1 MGSRQ
6 DLFNQ
11 EFFGRTIAQ
20 CFGKKDLY
28 VSLYGTTS
36 IQQIE
41 DGLYRQLH
49 PILSSRAGMLVGQV
63 AKGALKKDI
72 DIGQGLSIRD
82 YFDIPKECLLLF
94 DDLERCLVSITH
106 ALGYINHFVEHRD
119 CKVILLANE
128 EDILAREE
136 NIMDT
141 KNEQHNRE
149 EAFLTGKSSS
159 YSKIK
164 EKLVGQTL
172 TVNSTARSAIKNFLD
187 LIKDDKTR
195 KFLNHNADEILLL
208 HSQSR
213 TNNLRLLKHSLW
225 DFERLARCFSERHWA
240 NDGQLSP

>member
-1 MGSRQ
+1 MFR
-6 DLFNQ
+6 
-11 EFFGRTIAQ
+11 
-20 CFGKKDLY
+20 KKDLY